1 MGPLDGCTGH
11 RFSQLLLEL
20 TKNIFHEAKQGLS
33 SDARFMASQK
43 IPFDFVGGSCW
54 VKLKKLLL
62 VTQVFFKTLLEG
74 LLLFFRLTDWE
85 QEINAS
91 SADSALLKVE
101 NLVDLEGPPRHMSYI
116 NAYKVGL
123 LFCFW
128 NQLNCISDIFQLLV
142 DF

>member
-1 MGPLDGCTGH
+1 M
-11 RFSQLLLEL
+11 
-20 TKNIFHEAKQGLS
+20 
-33 SDARFMASQK
+33 
-43 IPFDFVGGSCW
+43 
-54 VKLKKLLL
+54 KLKKLLL

-116 NAYKVGL
+116 NAYKVGP

-128 NQLNCISDIFQLLV
+128 NQLNCISENLSCGIFQLLV
-142 DF
+142 DFY